1 MPQCE
6 SPRGLFMQ
14 TLKCVKVLG
23 PVQLYGSRAAGG
35 NTDVL
40 QQHVGR
46 SFSLAPGLVFL
57 GGGCGKRGSS
67 LLLESQ
73 EKTQGGKRAVM
84 VSATRKRT

>member
-6 SPRGLFMQ
+6 SPRGLFTQ

-46 SFSLAPGLVFL
+46 SFSPAPGLAFL
-57 GGGCGKRGSS
+57 GKGCGKRGSS
-67 LLLESQ
+67 LVLESQ
-73 EKTQGGKRAVM
+73 EKTQGGNVL
-84 VSATRKRT
+84 